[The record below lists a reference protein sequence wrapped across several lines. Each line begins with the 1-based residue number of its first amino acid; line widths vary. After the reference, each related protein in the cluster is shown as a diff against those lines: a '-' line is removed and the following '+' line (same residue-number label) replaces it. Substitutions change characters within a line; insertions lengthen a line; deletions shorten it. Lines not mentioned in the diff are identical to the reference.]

1 MRTHY
6 RNSTGKNLFRYP
18 YCSGP
23 VRACVLSV
31 VPLFTGTMSVDVCS
45 QTSAAFWAQG
55 GPRTTQ
61 CIGAAALQ
69 QFAAI
74 SLRKEAGGAGRHCLP
89 AGSAALVIGGN
100 KGDDCAGWARLLSG
114 DDTLNASAWRAE
126 LNRHI
131 TGKVDASVRKIGS
144 SACVGEYPLARQSAV
159 RAHVFCVEALP
170 ANSRVLGAAVR
181 AAPWSSYMTTIAAA
195 AVSPTQKMA
204 SGTVPFPNWE
214 VFGFESIGLG
224 SRPGIPDAQVEAV
237 TVDDLVRSHMSGF
250 TPAVLTVDTE
260 GNDPEVLLGSKQ
272 LLASGSVGFLQ
283 FEVHSQGAWRRHLLR
298 ETIDMLDNHSYT
310 CFWATQSGALYRIT
324 GCWEPRY
331 DQRKIWSNIICA
343 DRRSACW
350 TEALERAAYK
360 PNARATRQLRSLDA
374 VAPEEWASS
383 QKIRPDDPTR
393 TSFTTK
399 EGEDPTRAHLEPP
412 VGSPLNVS
420 ALGNLSTLLHGSM
433 LANLS
438 AECCADGRVLMKQ
451 TRAWLSVPSSSNRP
465 AFETCLQG
473 RRWPLG
479 PTERRVFHEALQRR
493 CHWVNGLDSSVAW
506 VALDCGGYGHSQPP
520 GRRHDNG
527 SLARCAPAHVSI
539 ACVTCST
546 SDLRPGIDMGFPP
559 ISWGT
564 KTLAALR
571 PNSTQDVEQRCLFN
585 YEHRFERYPLATFRG
600 SFASRNNRHSYPYGR
615 TLGLWLLNM
624 SRHNVSVPGWG
635 HLQVTFTDFTDKAPA
650 AMEGAKTLSTN
661 SYEEDFLKSQFILAP
676 RGHNLYSMRAFEAMS
691 MGVIPIII
699 SDDWVLPFEEVI
711 NWSQV
716 SVRLSELE
724 LESLPAR
731 LASMTIEQ
739 VCQMRKN
746 AFEAYRRYLESPAAW
761 EAGIASS
768 LAARR
773 RSSAGVTLSRAAV

>member
-1 MRTHY
+1 
-6 RNSTGKNLFRYP
+6 
-18 YCSGP
+18 
-23 VRACVLSV
+23 
-31 VPLFTGTMSVDVCS
+31 MSDDVCS

-126 LNRHI
+126 LLRHI
-131 TGKVDASVRKIGS
+131 TGKVDVSVRKIGT
-144 SACVGEYPLARQSAV
+144 SACIGEYPLARQSAV

-237 TVDDLVRSHMSGF
+237 TADDLVRSHMSGF

-260 GNDPEVLLGSKQ
+260 GNDPEVLLGSTQ

-283 FEVHSQGAWRRHLLR
+283 FEVHSQGAWRSHLLR
-298 ETIDMLDNHSYT
+298 ETIGMLDNHSYT

-331 DQRKIWSNIICA
+331 DQRKIWSNIVCA
-343 DRRSACW
+343 NRRSACW
-350 TEALERAAYK
+350 TEALERAAYR
-360 PNARATRQLRSLDA
+360 PNARATRQLRSLDE
-374 VAPEEWASS
+374 VAPDEWAKS
-383 QKIRPDDPTR
+383 QKKIDSD
-393 TSFTTK
+393 
-399 EGEDPTRAHLEPP
+399 DPTRAHHEPP
-412 VGSPLNVS
+412 VGSTLNVS
-420 ALGNLSTLLHGSM
+420 ALGNLSTLLHGST

-438 AECCADGRVLMKQ
+438 AECCADGRVLMNQ

-465 AFETCLQG
+465 VFETCLQG
-473 RRWPLG
+473 RKWPLG
-479 PTERRVFHEALQRR
+479 PTERRIFQEALQHR

-527 SLARCAPAHVSI
+527 SLARCAPAHVSV
-539 ACVTCST
+539 ACVTCSK

-600 SFASRNNRHSYPYGR
+600 SFASRFSRHTYPYDGYKR
-615 TLGLWLLNM
+615 TLGHWLLNM

-635 HLQVTFTDFTDKAPA
+635 HIQVSFTDLTDKASA
-650 AMEGAKTLSTN
+650 AMEGAKTLCTN

-676 RGHNLYSMRAFEAMS
+676 RGTNLYSMRAFEAMS

-699 SDDWVLPFEEVI
+699 SDDWVLPFEDVI

-773 RSSAGVTLSRAAV
+773 RSSAGPTPPSDGP